1 MRRCFGSAEP
11 PAHRSTDSRDA
22 LQTGATSEC
31 SASRSTGYSDVYRLA
46 FYIIGGRDATPE
58 RDVPIIGDGL
68 ATEICNMVRDKCVDA
83 VGISEVFNHGTY
95 CTSHHGWQQRQF
107 IMELIVFKLN
117 STPGQPASSEDS
129 SNERPAWKAQ
139 SDGRY
144 VFLWNSNRLVLT
156 AYKYISCDIKEHPWR
171 MAQYLQ
177 FQHAESHS
185 GPPLH
190 ICHHC
195 MYVNIASTATKQLC
209 SSAPRPATYGRQ
221 KINLSTCIS
230 SYITISEHTALA
242 YPQDHLQL
250 PPVPELSSILSRL
263 NSAEQ
268 PATSFLSTV
277 KVDETTARRK
287 MLEEAVTDLSK
298 RIFTV
303 EGAVLT
309 SCRCRQEFVWVE
321 NAKAFPDEP
330 ADAEG
335 KRSSVKIDEATE
347 HSQMLAEEM
356 TELSKTVF
364 ILEQAVLKSCT
375 CRPEHT
381 ALAYPQVPELSSIL
395 LADNLQLPPVPEWSS
410 ILSRLSNADQPAT
423 LK

>member
-11 PAHRSTDSRDA
+11 PTHRCTDSRDA

-31 SASRSTGYSDVYRLA
+31 SASRSIGYSDVYRLA

-58 RDVPIIGDGL
+58 GDVPIIGDGV

-107 IMELIVFKLN
+107 IKELIVFKLN

-139 SDGRY
+139 SDG
-144 VFLWNSNRLVLT
+144 LVLT

-177 FQHAESHS
+177 FQHSESHS

-230 SYITISEHTALA
+230 SYISISEHTALA

-277 KVDETTARRK
+277 KMDETTARRK

-298 RIFTV
+298 RIFT
-303 EGAVLT
+303 
-309 SCRCRQEFVWVE
+309 SCRCRQEFVWVLFE
-321 NAKAFPDEP
+321 LYHKAFPDEP

-335 KRSSVKIDEATE
+335 KRSSVKIREATE

-364 ILEQAVLKSCT
+364 ILEQALLKSCT

-423 LK
+423 